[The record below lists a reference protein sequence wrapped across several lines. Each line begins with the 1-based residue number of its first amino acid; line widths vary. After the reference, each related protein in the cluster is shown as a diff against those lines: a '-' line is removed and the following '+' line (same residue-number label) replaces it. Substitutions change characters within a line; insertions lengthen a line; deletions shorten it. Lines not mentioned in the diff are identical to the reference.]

1 MPQIAS
7 PGTTQLVRLKHR
19 PNMGWEADASKYPIR
34 TKRQARERSGERE
47 PVRDRKVARTRTP
60 SAAELRPPPGLR
72 RGRTTRL
79 ARNASP
85 IVNPQQTA
93 ALSRWPTPPNPCARQ
108 AQKDRRQRTAEE
120 EEMFSGPDNESEG
133 SEGWKGDT
141 DAAPRQTNGLSGSP
155 QGLLWRLVAPESQLE
170 RRQFIS
176 IQSFNGNCKCPFYSE
191 CGKIG
196 RFFELVAH
204 FSKRSRL
211 LNHRRWDLQEGL
223 SDGQTRLVLR
233 KHGCPLP
240 RLDAAS
246 SEPLEREAVAQS
258 AYCFHEHALAALTRE
273 ERRIELDLPSEC
285 WIKCPFCYRKPY
297 PNLSQL
303 RSHINGSR
311 GRHADFEVEPLVTT
325 DEGLKRL
332 RLGVRP
338 SLLLERHG
346 PDPAL
351 GLALKDCQDP
361 GKKRLQRLTLGQT
374 TAKENSAL
382 LAEWKSS
389 CGRMPRLWMNSN
401 QTFSLSALHTRL
413 LEASKLP
420 GVLRDAKSTED
431 GLCTA
436 FKNKTKLQQ
445 SLEALILDAE
455 ADKPGNRSLEIPII
469 KASDIEPVRPRSD
482 FVRQSPCNESCFVTM
497 KWHVTDLHI
506 DCGLETFS
514 QVGTECAKLF
524 ILYPPTA
531 HNLDLFDAEAG
542 QTSKLKSLCGRLKG
556 GVYAYISGDS
566 ANAIEIP
573 AGCMHFVLTLKAGI
587 IMTTSFVTSTT
598 IEPGLRFWHL
608 CQNTIN
614 AQSGP
619 QQVDSLLHSMLPA
632 LREAIAVGNNVSVER
647 SLQATAESLHM
658 QCRKYPNFAEG
669 LRDARTDLMRRE
681 ERGMGQWSSTI
692 QILKQIL
699 EERTVLAT

>member
-1 MPQIAS
+1 
-7 PGTTQLVRLKHR
+7 
-19 PNMGWEADASKYPIR
+19 MGREADASKYPIR
-34 TKRQARERSGERE
+34 TKRQAPERSGE
-47 PVRDRKVARTRTP
+47 PIRKVARARTP
-60 SAAELRPPPGLR
+60 PPAELRSAPSLR
-72 RGRTTRL
+72 RARSTRL
-79 ARNASP
+79 ARSASP

-93 ALSRWPTPPNPCARQ
+93 ALSRWPTPPNPCTRQ
-108 AQKDRRQRTAEE
+108 TQKDRRQRAVEE
-120 EEMFSGPDNESEG
+120 KMFSGPENESEG
-133 SEGWKGDT
+133 SEEWKGDT
-141 DAAPRQTNGLSGSP
+141 DAASGLENGLSGSP
-155 QGLLWRLVAPESQLE
+155 QGSLWRLVAPESQLKK
-170 RRQFIS
+170 RQFIS
-176 IQSFNGNCKCPFYSE
+176 IQSFDGNCKCPFYSE

-196 RFFELVAH
+196 RFFELVLH
-204 FSKRSRL
+204 FSQRSRL
-211 LNHRRWDLQEGL
+211 ETHRRWALQKGL
-223 SDGQTRLVLR
+223 SDGRTRLVLT
-233 KHGCPLP
+233 KDGCPVP

-273 ERRIELDLPSEC
+273 EKRIELDLPSEC

-436 FKNKTKLQQ
+436 FKKKTKLQQ

-455 ADKPGNRSLEIPII
+455 ADKPGNRSLEMPII

-506 DCGLETFS
+506 GASHC
-514 QVGTECAKLF
+514 
-524 ILYPPTA
+524 
-531 HNLDLFDAEAG
+531 FD
-542 QTSKLKSLCGRLKG
+542 S
-556 GVYAYISGDS
+556 
-566 ANAIEIP
+566 
-573 AGCMHFVLTLKAGI
+573 
-587 IMTTSFVTSTT
+587 
-598 IEPGLRFWHL
+598 
-608 CQNTIN
+608 
-614 AQSGP
+614 
-619 QQVDSLLHSMLPA
+619 PA
-632 LREAIAVGNNVSVER
+632 L
-647 SLQATAESLHM
+647 
-658 QCRKYPNFAEG
+658 C
-669 LRDARTDLMRRE
+669 
-681 ERGMGQWSSTI
+681 
-692 QILKQIL
+692 
-699 EERTVLAT
+699 